1 MIRVAA
7 KAIIIKENK
16 LLVIENFKDRIY
28 YTLPGGGQKHNEDL
42 HQTLKRECIEEIG
55 VDVKVGELQFVCE
68 YISDRH
74 DDSIHKDGFQQMDL
88 FFKCELV
95 GNIGVEETAERDVTQ
110 TGFKWLNIDELNNS
124 VFYPMKLREHI
135 VRLQNGNKE
144 VTYLGEVD

>member
-1 MIRVAA
+1 
-7 KAIIIKENK
+7 
-16 LLVIENFKDRIY
+16 
-28 YTLPGGGQKHNEDL
+28 
-42 HQTLKRECIEEIG
+42 
-55 VDVKVGELQFVCE
+55 
-68 YISDRH
+68 
-74 DDSIHKDGFQQMDL
+74 MDL